1 LDANDLTTAAE
12 LRRKLTS
19 SKALTVA
26 AHASFLPIGVA
37 TVLLGPM
44 LPALSEHWSLDY
56 SQAGL
61 LFPVQYVASTVAV
74 SLSGALV
81 AWRGYR
87 FAINAGLLLMAA
99 GLGLLLSG
107 SKLQGMI
114 CIAAY
119 GAGIGLA
126 VPAAN
131 LLVAEVNPARQ
142 SAALNLL
149 NFSWSV
155 GAVACPFL
163 VSAFTQS
170 HQLSVL
176 LWMVGGASLLVTA
189 GIAAMPSSIAEPVV
203 ARGAQ
208 TESRSSI
215 DWKNRALLTLAMLFT
230 FYVGTENGVGFWVAS
245 YAKSL
250 GSLTVS
256 MALIIPSFFYAAIM
270 LGRWLAPMLLRA
282 ISDVRLA
289 QAGLLISCAGIVCL
303 MSARALAGVATGA
316 ALAGLG
322 LSSVYPIIISLLS
335 RKCGTAASRVGSLMF
350 TLSYLGGGFFPWLA
364 GVASKHTGTLKVGL
378 AVPLAGS
385 VLMYALFQREW
396 RAESVELVA

>member
-1 LDANDLTTAAE
+1 MGADDLLPTIDTQQRLASA
-12 LRRKLTS
+12 
-19 SKALTVA
+19 KALTVA
-26 AHASFLPIGVA
+26 AHASFLPIGIA

-81 AWRGYR
+81 ARRGYR
-87 FAINAGLLLMAA
+87 FAMNAGLLLMAA

-107 SKLQGMI
+107 PKLQGMI

-131 LLVAEVNPARQ
+131 LLVAGVNPARQ

-163 VSAFTQS
+163 VSAFTRS

-176 LWMVGGASLLVTA
+176 LWMVGGASLLVVV
-189 GIAAMPSSIAEPVV
+189 GIAAMPSSIVEPVV
-203 ARGAQ
+203 ARKDEAGNR
-208 TESRSSI
+208 TI
-215 DWKNRALLTLAMLFT
+215 DWKNRMLLVLALLFAV
-230 FYVGTENGVGFWVAS
+230 YVGTENGVGFWVAS

-250 GSLTVS
+250 GSMTVS
-256 MALIIPSFFYAAIM
+256 MSLIIPSFFYAAIM
-270 LGRWLAPMLLRA
+270 LGRWLAPVLLRA
-282 ISDVRLA
+282 ISDLRLA

-303 MSARALAGVATGA
+303 MSARALPGVSTGA

-335 RKCGTAASRVGSLMF
+335 RNCGAAASRVGSLMF
-350 TLSYLGGGFFPWLA
+350 TLSYLGGGFLPWLA

-385 VLMYALFQREW
+385 VLMYALFQQEW
-396 RAESVELVA
+396 RAETAERMA

>member
-1 LDANDLTTAAE
+1 MDAHDLTSAAE
-12 LRRKLTS
+12 LRQRLTS
-19 SKALTVA
+19 AKALTVA

-87 FAINAGLLLMAA
+87 FAINAGLLLIAA
-99 GLGLLLSG
+99 GLGLLLAG
-107 SKLQGMI
+107 SELQGML

-142 SAALNLL
+142 SSALNLL

-163 VSAFTQS
+163 VSAFTRS

-176 LWMVGGASLLVTA
+176 LWMVGGASLLVAA
-189 GIAAMPSSIAEPVV
+189 GIAAMPSRIVEPVV
-203 ARGAQ
+203 ARDTTTKGRPA
-208 TESRSSI
+208 I
-215 DWKNRALLTLAMLFT
+215 DWKNWALFTLAMLFT

-270 LGRWLAPMLLRA
+270 LGRWLAPVLLRTV
-282 ISDVRLA
+282 SDVRLA
-289 QAGLLISCAGIVCL
+289 QAGLLIACAGIVCL
-303 MSARALAGVATGA
+303 MFARALPGVSTGA
-316 ALAGLG
+316 ALSGLG

-335 RKCGTAASRVGSLMF
+335 RKCGTAASRIGSLMF

-378 AVPLAGS
+378 SVPLAGS
-385 VLMYALFQREW
+385 VLMYALFQQEW
-396 RAESVELVA
+396 RSETAERMA

>member
-1 LDANDLTTAAE
+1 MGADDFLPTNDAQQ
-12 LRRKLTS
+12 RLTS
-19 SKALTVA
+19 AKALTVA

-81 AWRGYR
+81 ALRGYR
-87 FAINAGLLLMAA
+87 FAMNAGLLLMAA

-107 SKLQGMI
+107 SKLQGML

-163 VSAFTQS
+163 VSAFTRS
-170 HQLSVL
+170 HQLSAL
-176 LWMVGGASLLVTA
+176 LWMVGGASLLVAA
-189 GIAAMPSSIAEPVV
+189 GIAVMPSRIAEPVV
-203 ARGAQ
+203 ARKADAKSGP
-208 TESRSSI
+208 SI
-215 DWKNRALLTLAMLFT
+215 DWKNRGLLILALLFT

-256 MALIIPSFFYAAIM
+256 IALIVPSFFYAAIM

-282 ISDVRLA
+282 ISDLRLA
-289 QAGLLISCAGIVCL
+289 QAGLLTSCVGIVCL
-303 MSARALAGVATGA
+303 MYARALPGVGTGA

-335 RKCGTAASRVGSLMF
+335 RECGTAASRVGSLMF
-350 TLSYLGGGFFPWLA
+350 TLAYLGGGFLPWLA
-364 GVASKHTGTLKVGL
+364 GVASKHTGTLKAGL
-378 AVPLAGS
+378 AVPLAGN
-385 VLMYALFQREW
+385 VLMYVLFQRE
-396 RAESVELVA
+396 RKAGSVERVS